1 MNAELKRWRP
11 APLLPPSEQ
20 LDYALGFVIAVL
32 VFLASLTAM
41 GSLAADRAAR
51 GWTAQLERSATVVV
65 RTDGNE
71 TPDAA
76 AARIAEALSAIKG
89 VVEARAMEKS
99 ETDRLLEPWL
109 GPEALVE
116 DLPTPRLVALTLDPK
131 APASAESLNR
141 AILAVGVN
149 AVLDDHSRWIGD
161 IQRGAG
167 YARLGLILITT
178 LIAAATASV
187 VAFAAQ
193 AGLYSLREIVEV
205 LQLSGARPGYVAGLF
220 QMRFAL
226 LAGAG
231 GVAGSL
237 TAILLAAI
245 MRAAGG
251 GAGLTPVLPLAWT
264 DLLIAVPGPLFAAG
278 IAALYTRWASFQL
291 LRSMA

>member
-1 MNAELKRWRP
+1 MSSEVQRWRP

-51 GWTAQLERSATVVV
+51 GWTAQLEQSATVVV
-65 RTDGNE
+65 RATGNE

-76 AARIAEALSAIKG
+76 AARIAEALAAVDG

-131 APASAESLNR
+131 SPASASNLER
-141 AILAVGVN
+141 AIAGVGVN
-149 AVLDDHSRWIGD
+149 ALLDDHSRWIGD
-161 IQRGAG
+161 IKKGAG
-167 YARLGLILITT
+167 RARLGLILITA
-178 LIAAATASV
+178 LIVAATAAV
-187 VAFAAQ
+187 VAFAAR
-193 AGLYSLREIVEV
+193 AGLYALRDIVEI
-205 LQLSGARPGYVAGLF
+205 LQLSGARPGFVAGLF

-226 LAGAG
+226 LAGA
-231 GVAGSL
+231 AGLAGML
-237 TAILLAAI
+237 TALASAS
-245 MRAAGG
+245 MLRAAGG
-251 GAGLTPVLPLAWT
+251 GAGLTPVLPLAWS
-264 DLLIAVPGPLFAAG
+264 DLLIVLPGPLIVAAV
-278 IAALYTRWASFQL
+278 AALYTRWASFQL
-291 LRSMA
+291 LRALA